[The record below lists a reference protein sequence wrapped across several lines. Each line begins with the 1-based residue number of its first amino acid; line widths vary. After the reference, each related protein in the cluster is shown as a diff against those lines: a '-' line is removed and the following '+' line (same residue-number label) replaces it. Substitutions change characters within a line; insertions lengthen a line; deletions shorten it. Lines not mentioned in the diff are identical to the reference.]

1 MNLAKRSLLPLLFSA
16 LSCLLPAQNIVIS
29 YFQSDTLYVCNTD
42 TLTVTVQNNHA
53 VLLSGASVT
62 INLPTGLTYVSGTVL
77 GASEQNIFNL
87 SAPIFGLL
95 DIPANQSVVVKFVVK
110 ADCDAAALLNSGQLF
125 VANILVSSTL
135 GNAQANS
142 SSIKVQTGALLIQ
155 NVNPSI
161 LMGEKGDTVLRT
173 ICVENT
179 RLGKIS
185 NFFFEDSHLAGFDA
199 LVTGASSQS
208 NSPNFFSAEFDGS
221 FFETIGNGDVWLDQD
236 ESVCFTEQIII
247 NDCGTPA
254 FTNPSILRVGWG
266 CGGEVCSYDSIMAFV
281 EIKTST
287 NIPNLV
293 FEQIWAPPTDYCGNT
308 PTIMGFK
315 IKNIGRA
322 DAKDIFFNPQLTEG
336 LTLAGMIP
344 NSFRIEHS
352 SGTSAI
358 SPSVA
363 QTSFLPACN
372 FFAFYEASFKIPII
386 TANDSLNFLFDVVT
400 CLEQCDQVQP
410 EFLANY
416 YYKKDCPPQGFV
428 SGNIAI
434 LPEERYFVLGD
445 VKSAIGT
452 CLESGQ
458 SYPFLYEA
466 AGKYLQEDGFWHL
479 ELDLP
484 LGITLDSSCGTLL
497 GNSPPV
503 LIETTSLPDGG
514 QNVHL
519 AWATP
524 FALDSLAMNFCL
536 RYLCD
541 TNIVCEDL
549 PQSPDGGVIYTDYCC
564 FLQMRDAS
572 YWSPALNTLRAC
584 AINECDERFLA
595 VVLSCGPQD
604 PNPPGDT
611 SGQDPNYP
619 IPGLRD
625 WWDVYRLNLGF
636 QDDNDD
642 RKADSPLLATAAL
655 ARRDR
660 FLAGDTLRVEYCGV
674 MDSAVLVDTI
684 SRAIWHEITG
694 GDMGT
699 NDNDLFA
706 TISAQ
711 NGFADSSKVRW
722 IGTIVRVRYS
732 DGTEASCSW
741 DGLKY
746 VNDKNYFQVVN
757 PNAFPPEPI
766 DDIATEKFYFLYSLP
781 QMFADG
787 CLPKPVLGLGDSI
800 FIFTDFKLDAN
811 FKPSSTNNPDPP
823 LVGFRTATS
832 AGGLLYA
839 WDFQARKKLQYSG
852 WRKSIAPNTHN
863 IKACENSLEVKK
875 FRYSMRIARENMFPF
890 ELRPLAWISDYRQTL
905 LPGLELSSA
914 KLEYLTLQDSVPFLT
929 NLILPF
935 AQSPGFLELDFGPA
949 FTAPVD
955 EGFNLRSNLIFKPN
969 CHFNIPDTSK
979 QYIET
984 SFVGCL
990 NGEQMTALDSI
1001 KNAIGFFSSVPKL
1014 KIQTGDS
1021 VVYTPTRQFEIDFD
1035 LKNVLVSTATA
1046 AWVAVVSPSGQASD
1060 FELFQMPQ
1068 NQTVAGANGFFNL
1081 GAIIGFTQRSF
1092 RLTGQ
1097 NISCE
1102 SDSLLLIF
1110 GWACSPISSLADADC
1125 GRDTFLIEL
1134 HLERPELELDVLLE
1148 PASLTLCDTS
1158 DWFEF
1163 EVFNAKIGYAYNLE
1177 ASVKLPQ
1184 GLRIVPG
1191 TCQISYPEGTPWA
1204 TIADPTLLPGN
1215 LFQWG
1220 LDSILPVI
1228 ASNGLPGVS
1237 LNPQNAFHIRFKT
1250 IAECGF
1256 VSNTPIIYGT
1266 SGLEPCGRQTNVLNI
1281 PGDPLIINGIN
1292 PTYGVQV
1299 GIQPTG
1305 TIEEACGTPQEYTVI
1320 LNLLGTPSV
1329 GDSVYVLLPQGVS
1342 VIINSY
1348 SPGLNAPP
1356 GPIMVNPTGFQLPLP
1371 ILQGGGPVE
1380 FSFFVQYGADAGC
1393 NDQIMLVQTRVRTTA
1408 FCQSLGAPC
1417 DIYISTGEASMNIN
1431 PPHPQLLM
1439 THANLSIVNGQV
1451 NAALFVKNIGTNDVD
1466 GVIAMVYK
1474 DVDGNGT
1481 VSVNDVLLAILQ
1493 NFITF
1498 GPGVYALLSG
1508 VIPGL
1513 DSTQL
1518 CDLLF
1523 VLPAAE
1529 NCVCEDQVLSFENLN
1544 LEHTALIYCTLQDV
1558 TLGVPEQAGNTY
1570 QWQPSAGVACA
1581 TCANTVF
1588 TPDPGTPANTPQT
1601 LTLIESSSGCT
1612 VTHLFE
1618 ITFGAASAVIN
1629 GNAVIC
1635 EGMPTTLVATPAG
1648 TGYFWQGPG
1657 IQNPALQSQTVQI
1670 SSNSIYTVTITFAN
1684 DCTATDSLELQIIN
1698 RDTTILA
1705 GLTTCVGEPVDVLGT
1720 MTAIQGNYSIV
1731 LENVNGCDSTIFQT
1745 LTVLPEPMTEEE
1757 RVFCAGDSLLVFDSL
1772 FTESGTLTLISLAF
1786 NGCDSTHLVT
1796 VIEKDPPVIVPLD
1809 TIFGTYGQIIT
1820 LTGPNG
1826 YVTYIW
1832 EPSPTPPCANCP
1844 SVTYLLDSSGYQ
1856 EYRLSLTDADG
1867 CPAELV
1873 FRVVVFPPCS
1883 ADSLH
1888 IPNAFTPNDDG
1899 KNDVFRVVKH
1909 EGAEVVSSLEIYD
1922 RWGEKVYENQGDAF
1936 WDGTIDGKPAP
1947 SDVYVYIV
1955 KVTCGELIG
1964 KRVGDVTLLR

>member
-1 MNLAKRSLLPLLFSA
+1 MNLAKRSTLLVLFSTISFL
-16 LSCLLPAQNIVIS
+16 LSAQNIGIS
-29 YFQSDTLYVCNTD
+29 SFQSDTLYVCNTD
-42 TLTVTVQNNHA
+42 TLIVTVQNNNA
-53 VLLSGASVT
+53 LSLNGATLT
-62 INLPTGLTYVSGTVL
+62 INLPTGLAYVSGTVL
-77 GASEQNIFNL
+77 GANEQNIADL
-87 SAPIFGLL
+87 SAPIFGLP
-95 DIPANQSVVVKFVVK
+95 DVPANQSAVVKIVIS
-110 ADCDAAALLNSGQLF
+110 ADCAAGELLNSGQVF

-142 SSIKVQTGALLIQ
+142 PSIKVQTGAILIQ
-155 NVNPSI
+155 NVNPSL
-161 LMGEKGDTVLRT
+161 LMGEKGDTVMRT

-185 NFFFEDSHLAGFDA
+185 NFYFEDSHLAGFD
-199 LVTGASSQS
+199 VSVSGANSQS
-208 NSPNFFSAEFDGS
+208 NSPTFFSAEFGGS

-247 NDCGTPA
+247 NDCGNPA
-254 FTNPSILRVGWG
+254 FTSTSILRVGWG
-266 CGGEVCSYDSIMAFV
+266 CGGEVCSYDSITAFV
-281 EIKTST
+281 EIQTST

-322 DAKDIFFNPQLTEG
+322 DAKDIIFNPQLTEG
-336 LTLAGMIP
+336 LTLAGMLA

-358 SPSVA
+358 SPSVV

-372 FFAFYEASFKIPII
+372 LFALFEASFKIPLI
-386 TANDSLNFLFDVVT
+386 AAGDSLNFLFDVVT
-400 CLEQCDQVQP
+400 CLEQCEQLQP

-416 YYKKDCPPQGFV
+416 FYKKDCPPQGFV
-428 SGNIAI
+428 SGNISI
-434 LPEERYFVLGD
+434 LPEERYFVSGD
-445 VKSAIGT
+445 VKSVIGT
-452 CLESGQ
+452 CMESGQ
-458 SYPFLYEA
+458 SYPFSYEA
-466 AGKYLQEDGFWHL
+466 VGKYLKEDGFWHL

-484 LGITLDSSCGTLL
+484 LGITLDASCGTLL
-497 GNSPPV
+497 GNSPPA
-503 LIETTSLPDGG
+503 LFETTPLPDGG

-524 FALDSLAMNFCL
+524 LAFDSLAMNFCL
-536 RYLCD
+536 HYLCD
-541 TNIVCEDL
+541 TNIVCADL
-549 PQSPDGGVIYTDYCC
+549 PQSPNGGVIYTDYCC
-564 FLQMRDAS
+564 FLPMKDAT
-572 YWSPALNTLRAC
+572 YWSPAVNTLQPC
-584 AINECDERFLA
+584 AINDCDERLLA

-604 PNPPGDT
+604 PNPPGDST
-611 SGQDPNYP
+611 GQDPVYP

-642 RKADSPLLATAAL
+642 RKADSPLLATAAI

-674 MDSAVLVDTI
+674 MDSAGMVDTI

-699 NDNDLFA
+699 NDNDLFS
-706 TISAQ
+706 TTSAQ

-722 IGTIVRVRYS
+722 IGTVVRVRYS
-732 DGTEASCSW
+732 NGTEASCSW

-746 VNDKNYFQVVN
+746 VSDKNYFQVVN
-757 PNAFPPEPI
+757 PNAFPLEPI

-787 CLPKPVLGLGDSI
+787 CLPKPVLELGDSI

-832 AGGLLYA
+832 TGGLEYA
-839 WDFQARKKLQYSG
+839 WDFQPRKKLQYSG
-852 WRKSIAPNTHN
+852 WRKSLAPNTHN

-890 ELRPLAWISDYRQTL
+890 EVRPLAWISDYRQTL
-905 LPGLELSSA
+905 PPGLELSSA
-914 KLEYLTLQDSVPFLT
+914 KLEYLTLQDSVPFLS

-935 AQSPGFLELDFGPA
+935 VQSPGFLDVDFAPA
-949 FTAPVD
+949 FAAPVD
-955 EGFNLRSNLIFKPN
+955 EGFTLRSNLIFKPN

-990 NGEQMTALDSI
+990 NGDQMTALDSI

-1014 KIQTGDS
+1014 QLQTGDS
-1021 VVYTPTRQFEIDFD
+1021 VVYSPTRQFEIDFD
-1035 LKNVLVSTATA
+1035 LKNVLVSTAPA
-1046 AWVAVVSPSGQASD
+1046 PWVAVVSPSGQASD

-1068 NQTVAGANGFFNL
+1068 NQAIAGSNGFFNL
-1081 GAIIGFTQRSF
+1081 EAIIGFNQRSL

-1102 SDSLLLIF
+1102 SDSLFLIF

-1134 HLERPELELDVLLE
+1134 NLERPELELDVLLE
-1148 PASLTLCDTS
+1148 PTSLTLCDTS

-1163 EVFNAKIGYAYNLE
+1163 EVFNAKVGYAYDLE

-1184 GLRIVPG
+1184 GLHIVPS
-1191 TCQISYPEGTPWA
+1191 TCQISYPEGAPWVN
-1204 TIADPTLLPGN
+1204 IADPTLLAGN
-1215 LFQWG
+1215 LFQWE
-1220 LDSILPVI
+1220 LDSLLPVI
-1228 ASNGLPGVS
+1228 ASNGLPGVN

-1250 IAECGF
+1250 TAECGF
-1256 VSNTPIIYGT
+1256 VSNTPIIYST
-1266 SGLEPCGRQTNVLNI
+1266 SGIEPCGRQTNVLNI
-1281 PGDPLIINGIN
+1281 PGDALNINGLN
-1292 PTYGVQV
+1292 PTYGVQI
-1299 GIQPTG
+1299 GIEPTG
-1305 TIEEACGTPQEYTVI
+1305 ISGENCGATQGFTVL

-1329 GDSVYVLLPQGVS
+1329 GDSVYILLPQGVS
-1342 VIINSY
+1342 VNINSY
-1348 SPGLNAPP
+1348 SPGVNAPP
-1356 GPIMVNPTGFQLPLP
+1356 GPITLNPTGFQLPLP

-1393 NDQIMLVQTRVRTTA
+1393 NDQIMLVQTRVRTSA
-1408 FCQSLGAPC
+1408 FCLSLGAPC
-1417 DIYISTGEASMNIN
+1417 DIYISTGEASLNIN

-1439 THANLSIVNGQV
+1439 TSANLSIENGQV
-1451 NAALFVKNIGTNDVD
+1451 KVTLVVKNIGTNNVN
-1466 GVIAMVYK
+1466 GVVGMVYK
-1474 DVDGNGT
+1474 DVDGNGI
-1481 VSVNDVLLAILQ
+1481 VSANDVLLATLQ
-1493 NFITF
+1493 NFVTF
-1498 GPGVYALLSG
+1498 GPGAYASLTG
-1508 VIPGL
+1508 VLPGL

-1529 NCVCEDQVLSFENLN
+1529 NCTCEEQVLSLENLN
-1544 LEHTALIYCTLQDV
+1544 LEHTALNYCELQAV
-1558 TLGVPEQAGNTY
+1558 TLGVPAQTGYTY
-1570 QWQPSAGVACA
+1570 LWQPSAGI
-1581 TCANTVF
+1581 TCVTCSNTVF
-1588 TPDPGTPANTPQT
+1588 TPDPGAPANTPQT

-1618 ITFGAASAVIN
+1618 ITFGAATAMIN

-1635 EGMPTTLVATPAG
+1635 EGVPTTLVATPAG
-1648 TGYFWQGPG
+1648 SGYLWQGPG
-1657 IQNPALQSQTVQI
+1657 IQNPVLQSQTVLV
-1670 SSNSIYTVTITFAN
+1670 SGNSQYSVTITFAN
-1684 DCTATDSLELQIIN
+1684 GCTATDSFEVQVLN
-1698 RDTTILA
+1698 RDTTQLA
-1705 GLTTCVGEPVDVLGT
+1705 GLSTCEGEPVDVLGT
-1720 MTAIQGNYSIV
+1720 MTATEGNYSIV
-1731 LENVNGCDSTIFQT
+1731 LDNVNGCDSTIFQT
-1745 LTVLPEPMTEEE
+1745 LTVLPKPVTEEQ
-1757 RVFCAGDSLLVFDSL
+1757 RVFCPGDSLLVYDSL
-1772 FTESGTLTLISLAF
+1772 FTESGTLTLVSTAF

-1796 VIEKDPPVIVPLD
+1796 VIEKDPPVIVPSD

-1826 YVTYIW
+1826 YVTYLW

-1844 SVTYLLDSSGYQ
+1844 SVTYPLDTSGYQ
-1856 EYRLSLTDADG
+1856 EYHLSLTDAEG

-1888 IPNAFTPNDDG
+1888 IPNAFTPNGDG

-1909 EGAEVVSSLEIYD
+1909 EGSEVVSSLEIYD
-1922 RWGEKVYENQGDAF
+1922 RWGEKVYENRGDSY

-1955 KVTCGELIG
+1955 KVTCGELVG